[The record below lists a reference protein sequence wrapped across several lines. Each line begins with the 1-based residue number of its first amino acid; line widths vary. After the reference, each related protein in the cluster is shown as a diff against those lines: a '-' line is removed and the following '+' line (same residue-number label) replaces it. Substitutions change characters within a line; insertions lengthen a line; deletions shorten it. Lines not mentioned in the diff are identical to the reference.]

1 MSTASRLTPR
11 ERQRR
16 VIAAMAEHR
25 LFHRMVIR
33 QGVDLAGALRLG
45 FGDQILKALRQCVA
59 CPNPQSCRAWFRAQ
73 RPPASY
79 VAFCPNAKLIETCR
93 ILDSGATPF
102 ETGASE
108 VAADREPTLAEVLAE
123 PIAQLLMAADG
134 IVGGSGAA
142 AAVDDGSIRPLMED
156 AMTQDLLGAL
166 RQDHRDMTA
175 LLGALDWQ
183 IGEFESGRQPDYEL
197 IDATL
202 EYFLSFPDIRH
213 HPQEVRIFEKLR
225 ERAPGLAEE
234 GGDLAAAH
242 EDLAARARDFATAL
256 RAVLQDVEVSR
267 EALARWGRGFIEL
280 QRRHMEMEERSF
292 FPAAAKALEAEDWSD
307 LIRSASADDRSRD
320 RETDDRF
327 ARIRHMI
334 LAWQAQDEAVAK

>member
-1 MSTASRLTPR
+1 
-11 ERQRR
+11 
-16 VIAAMAEHR
+16 MAEHR
-25 LFHRMVIR
+25 LFHRMVTR

-45 FGDQILKALRQCVA
+45 FGDRIFAALRRCEA
-59 CPNPQSCRAWFRAQ
+59 CPHPQSCRAWFRSQ
-73 RPPASY
+73 SPPASY
-79 VAFCPNAKLIETCR
+79 IAFCPNATLIETCR
-93 ILDSGATPF
+93 ILDSGAPSL
-102 ETGASE
+102 ETGARE
-108 VAADREPTLAEVLAE
+108 VAAGREPMLAEVLAE
-123 PIAQLLMAADG
+123 PIVQLLMAADG
-134 IVGGSGAA
+134 ICGGSCA
-142 AAVDDGSIRPLMED
+142 AAVGDGSTRPLTED
-156 AMTQDLLGAL
+156 AMVHDLLDAL

-213 HPQEVRIFEKLR
+213 HPQEVRIFEKLG

-234 GGDLAAAH
+234 VGDLAAAH

-292 FPAAAKALEAEDWSD
+292 FPAAAKGLAAEDWSD
-307 LIRSASADDRSRD
+307 LLRSVSADDRSRD

-327 ARIRHMI
+327 ARVRRMI
-334 LAWQAQDEAVAK
+334 LAWQVQDEAVAK